1 MDKTKN
7 QVCVQ
12 DAGMEKRRNDIIN
25 LVNGITDIWILRQVY
40 NFIINMTKE
49 GD

>member
-1 MDKTKN
+1 MGETKD

-12 DAGMEKRRNDIIN
+12 DAGVEKYKEKIAETISSIQD
-25 LVNGITDIWILRQVY
+25 TWILRQVY
-40 NFIINMTKE
+40 DFIINMTKE